1 MSNRVPVDNM
11 NVCLFIFLMLYRDT
25 YGTGSNIL
33 NNVSFASCCPT
44 ALLYEQVTTA
54 I

>member
-1 MSNRVPVDNM
+1 MW
-11 NVCLFIFLMLYRDT
+11 YW
-25 YGTGSNIL
+25 YSNIL
-33 NNVSFASCCPT
+33 NYVSFASCCPT